1 MKTTLLVFLL
11 VVASLRA
18 EESTFVA
25 ANAINSFG
33 LDLLHAAKSTNNFL
47 ISPYSIQSAL
57 AMTYAGADGVTHDEM
72 AKALHF
78 PAEETELHQSFK
90 ELRTI
95 FNEAQARSLK
105 SPFKSPLTLTTA
117 NRLFGQKDY
126 SFFLSDFLTVTKE
139 SYGAALLPVDFKRNP
154 VGATREIN
162 QWVEEQTQ
170 QRIKN
175 VIPDGSLDKLTRLVL
190 VNAIYFKAP
199 WTDIGFP
206 TNATEPEPFQIA
218 SSKSEMVATM
228 RRQDKFGYLA
238 GAGFRAISVPYR
250 EGDLQFL
257 ILLPD
262 AADGL
267 IALEARMT
275 PDWFT
280 EFANLKAREII
291 LHLPKFKMEPPGVPL
306 SAELKTLGMKTAFD
320 PNLANFNRM
329 AVPQPDGGL
338 YVSEVF
344 HKAFLAL
351 DEKGTEAAAAT
362 LAVPA
367 TVGIHPKPIE
377 VKVDH
382 PFVFAIQHR
391 PSGACLFL
399 GHVTDPR

>member
-1 MKTTLLVFLL
+1 MKTVLLVFLL
-11 VVASLRA
+11 VVSSVRA

-25 ANAINSFG
+25 AKAINSLG
-33 LDLLHAAKSTNNFL
+33 LDLLHAAKATNNFL

-78 PAEETELHQSFK
+78 PKEEAELHQSFK
-90 ELRTI
+90 DLRTI
-95 FNEAQARSLK
+95 FDEAQARSLK

-139 SYGAALLPVDFKRNP
+139 SYGAALVPVDFKRNP

-170 QRIKN
+170 RRIKN
-175 VIPDGSLDKLTRLVL
+175 VIADGALDKLTRLVL
-190 VNAIYFKAP
+190 VNAIYFNAP
-199 WTDIGFP
+199 WTGEGFP
-206 TNATEPEPFQIA
+206 TNATRSEPFTT
-218 SSKSEMVATM
+218 SDGKVEYVPTM
-228 RRQDKFGYLA
+228 RRQHAFGYFV
-238 GAGFRAISVPYR
+238 GTGFRAISLPYR

-257 ILLPD
+257 ILLAD
-262 AADGL
+262 AANGL
-267 IALEARMT
+267 EALEARLT
-275 PDWFT
+275 PEWFT
-280 EFANLKAREII
+280 EFVRLEPQQII

-306 SAELKTLGMKTAFD
+306 STELKALGMKTAFD
-320 PNLANFNRM
+320 PGSANFNRM
-329 AVPQPDGGL
+329 AVPQSDDGL
-338 YVSEVF
+338 YLSEVF
-344 HKAFLAL
+344 HKAFLLL

-362 LAVPA
+362 AVIV
-367 TVGIHPKPIE
+367 TRGFPIE